1 MKKKIQNPD
10 ILLDQFLDYQKWVG
24 ENPLKQTVYPKGE
37 PLKRELRRPMTMTGF
52 ECYLAEKGVL
62 SRLKDYMSN
71 REQRYSDF
79 ERVCRII
86 KTAIR
91 ADQIEGGMIGIYN
104 PSITARITGLKDKRV
119 QSFQSHAR
127 V

>member
-1 MKKKIQNPD
+1 MKKRIQNPD
-10 ILLDQFLDYQKWVG
+10 ILLDLFREYESWVK

-52 ECYLAEKGVL
+52 ECYLADKGVL

-71 REQRYSDF
+71 REGRYSDF

-91 ADQIEGGMIGIYN
+91 SDQIEGGMIGIYN
-104 PSITARITGLKDKRV
+104 PSITARITGLTDKRV
-119 QSFQSHAR
+119 KSFLSHAR